1 MKAKVKEGDTL
12 RTRAS
17 KECGGKLE
25 EVSLSLYRLTV
36 VKSKSFQSSHC
47 GVNK

>member
-17 KECGGKLE
+17 KECGGK
-25 EVSLSLYRLTV
+25 VGRSLAELIPFDS
-36 VKSKSFQSSHC
+36 C
-47 GVNK
+47 EI